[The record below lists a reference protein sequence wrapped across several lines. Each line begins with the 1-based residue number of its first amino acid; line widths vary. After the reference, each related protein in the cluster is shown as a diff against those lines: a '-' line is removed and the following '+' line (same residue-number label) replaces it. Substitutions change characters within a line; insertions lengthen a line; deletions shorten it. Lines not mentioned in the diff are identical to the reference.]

1 MPSAGGFDVIVVGAG
16 HAGCE
21 AALAAARLG
30 CRTFLLTQNLDAVA
44 RMSCNPSVGGVGKGQ
59 LVRELDALGGEM
71 AKATDRSGLQFQT
84 LNRSRGAGVRSPRVQ
99 CDKALYHLAMK
110 EALERQPGLELR
122 QDEAVRLIVDGARVR
137 GVLSARGVRCEGRAV
152 VLTAGTF
159 LDGLIHIGLRTFPAG
174 RAGEAPSVAL
184 AEDLRRLGFAT
195 ARLKTGTPPRL
206 NSRTIDDSRCE
217 RQPGDEPPTPLSHFT
232 ERITQEQLPCHI
244 TYTNEAT
251 HRIIR
256 DNLHQAPLYCGRIK
270 SIGPRYCPSIED
282 KVVKFPHKERHQ
294 LFLEPEGYRTLETYV
309 NGLST
314 SLPEDVQLALVRSIR
329 GLEAAEILRPAY
341 AIEYDS
347 FPPTQLEP
355 TLQTKKVPGLYFA
368 GQINGTTGYE
378 EAAAQGFVAGVNAA
392 RQVQGLEPF
401 GLGRDEAYIGV
412 LIDDLVTKGVDE
424 PYRMFTARAEYRLT
438 LRSDNADLRLLE
450 KGFGLGLIPGETYS
464 RFLRYKD
471 AVGGGSSSPDEDLA
485 PWSLRKAAAAR
496 ETELAYAGYIRRER
510 QTAEKMRKLEHVPIP
525 KGIDYAAIPT
535 LPPES
540 RQKL

>member
-1 MPSAGGFDVIVVGAG
+1 V
-16 HAGCE
+16 
-21 AALAAARLG
+21 LG
-30 CRTFLLTQNLDAVA
+30 
-44 RMSCNPSVGGVGKGQ
+44 
-59 LVRELDALGGEM
+59 
-71 AKATDRSGLQFQT
+71 
-84 LNRSRGAGVRSPRVQ
+84 
-99 CDKALYHLAMK
+99 
-110 EALERQPGLELR
+110 
-122 QDEAVRLIVDGARVR
+122 
-137 GVLSARGVRCEGRAV
+137 ARGVRYEGRAV

-159 LDGLIHIGLRTFPAG
+159 LDDLIHIGLRTFPAG
-174 RAGEAPSVAL
+174 RSGEAPSLEL
-184 AEDLRRLGFAT
+184 AEDLRRLGFEVV
-195 ARLKTGTPPRL
+195 RLKTGTPPRL
-206 NSRTIDDSRCE
+206 NARTIDHSRCE
-217 RQPGDEPPTPLSHFT
+217 LQPGDEPPTPLSHFT
-232 ERITQEQLPCHI
+232 GRVTREQLHCHI

-294 LFLEPEGYRTLETYV
+294 IFLEPEGYRTLETYV

-378 EAAAQGFVAGVNAA
+378 EAAAQGFMAGVNAA
-392 RQVQGLEPF
+392 RAIQGQEPF
-401 GLGRDEAYIGV
+401 RLGRDEAYIGV

-450 KGFGLGLIPGETYS
+450 KGFGLGLIAGETYS

-471 AVGGGSSSPDEDLA
+471 AVAGGPARLDSELD
-485 PWSLRKAAAAR
+485 PWSQAKALAQR
-496 ETELAYAGYIRRER
+496 GTEAAYAGYIRRER
-510 QTAEKMRKLEHVPIP
+510 QTAERMRKWEHVPIP
-525 KGIDYAAIPT
+525 RGLDYAAIPT
-535 LPPES
+535 LPAES
-540 RQKL
+540 RQKLAKVGPVTLGQARRIPGVTPSDVQILWVWSERARRQGGV